1 MRHLKFA
8 AQRTA
13 LLGALALAL
22 PGLALAHDL
31 SGSWSVSG
39 KDRNGNYRG
48 TATLR
53 QDPGGNVTGTLAL
66 EYVRWDWASTSYKPT
81 GVTTGANLT
90 GRLVGQTFTGK
101 RTQTAGL
108 SGVLV
113 GGAAL
118 EFNVTYGLSLS
129 NTPNAKGSRLRSF
142 GGRYD
147 GSRGRDTLADHDPS
161 GSVTPP
167 PPPAG
172 DNRIT
177 VGPKLLAVP
186 GTPAAGRLP
195 LEVVVAGAGDAQL
208 TVTGPGRLLR
218 DGAALTGAV
227 TLAPGT
233 HKLQVEGTADGKVSF
248 ALARGGATLASAS
261 SDSTV
266 ERLYLILMG
275 YQGAEEDYLEG
286 DIGTVIANVVPNL
299 PGYARIEDG
308 NSFDQGKIDKALED
322 PATPRRVVIDWST
335 SREDMFRYFA
345 RGTIRGVTWGS
356 HGFMEPFPGCPD
368 NELKRFESR
377 IWTCP
382 PGQPALT
389 DKKNFTREWMAA
401 LALSAKTHGKLDF
414 ALMHSCCTGGI
425 GAAGGP
431 GSYRDELWHYTTAE
445 TLTRAKTVLGDP
457 LPTYDQVEYY
467 SFRALEAHVT
477 YVKAYDGASYFGLH
491 DVSWS
496 AIKGSL
502 RPTR

>member
-8 AQRTA
+8 AM
-13 LLGALALAL
+13 LGALALGL
-22 PGLALAHDL
+22 PGLAFAHDL

-66 EYVRWDWASTSYKPT
+66 EYVRWDWPSTSYKPT
-81 GVTTGANLT
+81 GVTTGASLT

-113 GGAAL
+113 GGSAL

-129 NTPNAKGSRLRSF
+129 NTANAKGSKLRSF

-147 GSRGRDTLADHDPS
+147 GSRGRDSLADHDPT

-167 PPPAG
+167 PPPPTG
-172 DNRIT
+172 DNKIT
-177 VGPKLLAVP
+177 VGAKLLAVP
-186 GTPAAGRLP
+186 GTPAAGRQP
-195 LEVVVAGAGDAQL
+195 VEVVVAGTGDAQL

-248 ALARGGATLASAS
+248 ALARAGATLASAS

-286 DIGTVIANVVPNL
+286 DIMKTITNIVPSL
-299 PGYARIEDG
+299 PGYTRIEDG
-308 NSFDQGKIDKALED
+308 SAFDQAKIDRALED

-335 SREDMFRYFA
+335 TREEMFRYFA

-356 HGFMEPFPGCPD
+356 HGFMEPFPGCTD
-368 NELKRFESR
+368 AELSTFESR
-377 IWTCP
+377 IWSCP

-389 DKKNFTREWMAA
+389 EKKNFTREWVTA
-401 LALSAKTHGKLDF
+401 LAVSARTHGKLDF

-431 GSYRDELWHYTTAE
+431 GSYRDEVWHYTAADTKS
-445 TLTRAKTVLGDP
+445 RAMTVLGDP
-457 LPTYDQVEYY
+457 LPTYDRLTYK
-467 SFRALEAHVT
+467 SFNELAPHVT
-477 YVKAYDGASYFGLH
+477 YLKTYDGASYFGLH